1 MAINITK
8 INDNFSTTPQIQPSD
23 IEEIKAKG
31 FLAIINNRP
40 DNEEPEQPTNNE
52 IKTVTEAVGLKY
64 AHLPITPSEV
74 TLENSSKMKAL
85 IDELPTPVLG
95 FCRTGTRSKNLYL
108 SAMAINSNTPETE
121 SCAITPAK
129 GKCGGGSKNVGC
141 IDRLLRIVIGAAFI
155 LASALHYIG
164 PWGYLGLIPLV
175 VGIIGNCP
183 IYTLLKINTCGQCGK
198 CEQNK

>member
-1 MAINITK
+1 MATEINK
-8 INDNFSTTPQIQPSD
+8 INDKFSTTPQIGAAD

-40 DNEEPEQPTNNE
+40 DHEDPSQPTNEE
-52 IKTVTEAVGLKY
+52 IKVAAEAAGLKY
-64 AHLPITPSEV
+64 AYLPITPSEI
-74 TLENSSKMKAL
+74 TAENSSKMKAI
-85 IDELPTPVLG
+85 IDALPAPVLG

-108 SAMAINSNTPETE
+108 SAMTDDTNTSDEPET
-121 SCAITPAK
+121 CAIAPTK
-129 GKCGGGSKNVGC
+129 GKCGENKNVGC
-141 IDRLLRIVIGAAFI
+141 IDRLLRIVIGVALV

-175 VGIIGNCP
+175 VGFIGNCP

-198 CEQNK
+198 CGQNK